1 MRRVLAERRTCC
13 ASFKNA
19 PSLKGSISRRKRQH
33 INLTATTGT
42 ATATTKASHNGCV
55 CVCAAILA
63 LVFML
68 PLHRKE
74 QNSKRNMILKCFCS
88 VFPLCL
94 AFVLRTQT
102 EINFIIINKMA
113 QLQVDLSRHTH
124 THTGLRLTE
133 KLAQPTKSVACF

>member
-42 ATATTKASHNGCV
+42 ATATTKAAKGAGCV

-68 PLHRKE
+68 PSHRKE

-113 QLQVDLSRHTH
+113 QLPVDLSRHTH
-124 THTGLRLTE
+124 TYTYTRG
-133 KLAQPTKSVACF
+133 SD